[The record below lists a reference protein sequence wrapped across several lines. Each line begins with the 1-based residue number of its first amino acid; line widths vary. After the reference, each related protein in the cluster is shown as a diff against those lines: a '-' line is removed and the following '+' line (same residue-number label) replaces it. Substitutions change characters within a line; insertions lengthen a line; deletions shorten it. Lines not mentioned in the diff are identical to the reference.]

1 MGYYV
6 NIVAADFGIP
16 RKKWNA
22 AFEAVAE
29 LNEYD
34 GLKTGGRWGGGKQQ
48 ERWFAWMDADYP
60 AKARQKAES
69 GDVPHPLMY
78 VFERLGFEWE
88 ITAPEGEDEEL
99 RLVNYDS
106 KTGGED
112 HFLEAVAHFVTPGSF
127 LEWRGEEG
135 ELWIQRFNGETMTV
149 LEGRIV
155 YDL

>member
-1 MGYYV
+1 
-6 NIVAADFGIP
+6 
-16 RKKWNA
+16 
-22 AFEAVAE
+22 
-29 LNEYD
+29 
-34 GLKTGGRWGGGKQQ
+34 
-48 ERWFAWMDADYP
+48 MDADYP